1 MLLDWLHLAEGLLKQ
16 AWLRTDFLVLLA
28 AEVVSCLLDNVEVWL
43 EVEIVVCGVTMTSVE
58 A

>member
-28 AEVVSCLLDNVEVWL
+28 AGVVSCLLDNVEVWL

-58 A
+58 T